1 MPDAPRDAPG
11 HARSPGWREV
21 LLIAAVVL
29 GAVLGLELLSAALPA
44 VGDLFRGLPLVI
56 VGLVVGTGGLLLVLA
71 LRRPRGQ

>member
-1 MPDAPRDAPG
+1 VPDARPDGRA
-11 HARSPGWREV
+11 PGWREV

-56 VGLVVGTGGLLLVLA
+56 VGLVVGTAGLLLLIA
-71 LRRPRGQ
+71 LRRPRGG